1 MRTFENQVQLVKYEI
16 LKAVSTFALE
26 GSLLQMRRHIPTLV
40 DSGPDPRF
48 RCCIYHERAITTER
62 VRMVMGG
69 NPEDPN
75 LIEVLDAACDQCPTT
90 RYRVTEACRG
100 CIAHRCESSCPVG
113 AIRFFRQQAIIDTE
127 KCISCGRCQQ
137 ACPYNAIVDCMR
149 PCQRACPTGAI
160 AIDDS
165 EKAVIDEG
173 LCIRCGACVY
183 RCPFGAMQ
191 EKSEIIGLID
201 ALKDDNGPVYAMLAP
216 AFSTQ
221 FDYTDLGRVVRGMKH
236 LGFADVVEVALGADV
251 VVADEAEE
259 WQHHV
264 AKEPFMTTSC
274 CPAFLSFVEK
284 KHGDLIHQVS
294 KTPSPMAATAAL
306 IKRIDPQAR
315 VCFIGPCIAKKMEKE
330 RATGSAGRTD
340 FVLTFEELAALLD
353 AKIPDLSSLEPAP
366 LNNASD
372 KARGFAATGGVTVA
386 IEAHIEHKRLPT
398 AFLPLKG
405 DGIARCDQLLKIARA
420 GRLEG
425 NFIEGMAC
433 EGGCIKG
440 PVTMH
445 HGKQDKKAL
454 KAYCDGAV
462 EKSTE
467 DALRILK
474 ASGITT

>member
-16 LKAVSTFALE
+16 LKAVSTYALE
-26 GSLLQMRRHIPTLV
+26 GTLDEMIPRIPGIV
-40 DSGPDPRF
+40 DRGPDPRF
-48 RCCIYHERAITTER
+48 RCCIYHERAITAER
-62 VRMVMGG
+62 LRMVMGG
-69 NPEDPN
+69 DPGNPN
-75 LIEVLDAACDQCPTT
+75 LIEVLDAACDQCPTS

-113 AIRFFRQQAIIDTE
+113 AIRFFRQQAIIDTV

-160 AIDDS
+160 AIDAS
-165 EKAVIDEG
+165 EKAVIDEA

-191 EKSEIIGLID
+191 EKSEIIGLIH
-201 ALKDDNGPVYAMLAP
+201 ALKDDAGPVYAMLAP

-221 FDYTDLGRVVRGMKH
+221 FDYTDLGRVVAGMKR
-236 LGFADVVEVALGADV
+236 LGFTDVVEVALGADV
-251 VVADEAEE
+251 VVAEEAEE
-259 WQHHV
+259 WRHHV
-264 AKEPFMTTSC
+264 SREPFMTTSC
-274 CPAFLSFVEK
+274 CPAFVSFVEK
-284 KHGDLIHQVS
+284 RHGDLAHQVS
-294 KTPSPMAATAAL
+294 KSPSPMAATAAI
-306 IKRIDPQAR
+306 IKRIDPEAR
-315 VCFIGPCIAKKMEKE
+315 VCFIGPCIAKKMEKDRE
-330 RATGSAGRTD
+330 PGAGITD

-353 AKIPDLSSLEPAP
+353 AKIPDLSALEPAP

-372 KARGFAATGGVTVA
+372 KARGFAASGGVTAA
-386 IEAHIEHKRLPT
+386 IEAHIADKKLPT
-398 AFLPLKG
+398 AFLPLAG

-445 HGKQDKKAL
+445 HGKKDEKAL
-454 KAYCDGAV
+454 RAYCQGAL

-467 DALRILK
+467 DALRILR
-474 ASGITT
+474 ASGIAT